1 MTASTESGAQQSRA
15 AGPPDAGWR
24 EAALRRQQAA
34 LPAGSVAVSCSA
46 PLGAGGLGRHLGEIV
61 AALERSGRPYDCI
74 SGTTRAQPRDVPAA
88 RPGAESR
95 VRPVAQPGVR
105 SLLRRRL
112 GLYGA
117 LARAPLPL
125 SPGVRTRAFMTDF
138 DDFAAARLGA
148 AEHLIAFNGQ
158 ALAQFEVA
166 ARAGYSSRALVSANS
181 HLRHVARRH
190 AEAHRRYP
198 LEGSWTSHLLAR
210 NLAEYERAD
219 WIYVASGYVRESFL
233 REGFADERLV
243 DFPLTPDPRY
253 SPAEAA
259 HEAGREGPHE
269 LDRSAVDRSARPA
282 APRREGDRFDVVYV
296 GSLAVHKG
304 VPLLI
309 DAFRRLAHTDL
320 RLVLVGGWGTR
331 GMRRFVQAACAAD
344 PRILVSPGDPLE
356 RLRAASLCVHP
367 AYEDGFAYAPAEAL
381 ACGVPLLVSEDT
393 GMKELIDVPR
403 RGLILPT
410 GDLDALSEAIDAAY
424 RREAFATSGPATRP
438 AEER

>member
-1 MTASTESGAQQSRA
+1 MTTSTESGVQESEDDRPL
-15 AGPPDAGWR
+15 GAGWR
-24 EAALRRQQAA
+24 EATLRRQQAA
-34 LPAGSVAVSCSA
+34 LPAGRVAVSCSA
-46 PLGAGGLGRHLGEIV
+46 PLGTGGLGRHLSEIV
-61 AALERSGRPYDCI
+61 AALERSGQPCDCI
-74 SGTTRAQPRDVPAA
+74 SGATRALPGPQEAPGTPLSA
-88 RPGAESR
+88 RA
-95 VRPVAQPGVR
+95 
-105 SLLRRRL
+105 RRRF
-112 GLYGA
+112 YGA

-125 SPGVRTRAFMTDF
+125 SPGIRTRAFMADF

-148 AEHLIAFNGQ
+148 DEHLIAFNGQ
-158 ALAQFEVA
+158 ALAQFEAA
-166 ARAGYSSRALVSANS
+166 ARAGYSSRSLVSANS

-190 AEAHRRYP
+190 AEARRRYP
-198 LEGSWTSHLLAR
+198 LEGSWTSHLLER

-219 WIYVASGYVRESFL
+219 RIYVSSDYVRESFL
-233 REGFADERLV
+233 REGFAEERLA

-253 SPAEAA
+253 SPQDAHQGERTGAPSAA
-259 HEAGREGPHE
+259 GAAG
-269 LDRSAVDRSARPA
+269 
-282 APRREGDRFDVVYV
+282 APGDRFDVVYV

-331 GMRRFVQAACAAD
+331 GMRRFVQAACTAD
-344 PRILVSPGDPLE
+344 RRILVSPGDPLE
-356 RLRAASLCVHP
+356 RLRSASLCVHP

-403 RGLILPT
+403 RGLVLPT

-424 RREAFATSGPATRP
+424 RGEAFAEGRPPAAP
-438 AEER
+438 AGEG